1 MEGYRAGVGRL
12 ARQAFSTARI
22 LPYPDK
28 CLYLQGNNYGMGNWE
43 KQQEARKEG
52 REKDKTRREKL
63 AGYFFN
69 LSQLAFAGLV
79 IGWIT
84 PLASKSNTAQDWAVL
99 AGGIAFT
106 TVFAAIG
113 NKILKY

>member
-1 MEGYRAGVGRL
+1 
-12 ARQAFSTARI
+12 
-22 LPYPDK
+22 
-28 CLYLQGNNYGMGNWE
+28 MGNWI
-43 KQQEARKEG
+43 KQQALKNAKEEQE
-52 REKDKTRREKL
+52 RERYGKL
-63 AGYFFN
+63 SGYFFN

-84 PLASKSNTAQDWAVL
+84 PLASKSDTAQDWAVL

>member
-1 MEGYRAGVGRL
+1 
-12 ARQAFSTARI
+12 
-22 LPYPDK
+22 
-28 CLYLQGNNYGMGNWE
+28 MGTWE
-43 KQQEARKEG
+43 KQQEIKKEG
-52 REKDKTRREKL
+52 KDKDKTRREKL

-84 PLASKSNTAQDWAVL
+84 PLASNSNTALNWAVL
-99 AGGIAFT
+99 TGGIAFT